1 VSFIYSIISTLPYL
15 VVIVLLFVTLFKRK
29 LSYIASL
36 VIFVGLYIFADRIV
50 KNLIRGIFQM
60 NLDPRP
66 VGACKK
72 SFGFPSSHMTVM
84 GTIVALMIES
94 SNV

>member
-1 VSFIYSIISTLPYL
+1 
-15 VVIVLLFVTLFKRK
+15 
-29 LSYIASL
+29 
-36 VIFVGLYIFADRIV
+36 
-50 KNLIRGIFQM
+50 M

-94 SNV
+94 NKV